1 MEDLN
6 EIVLFD
12 GVCNLCNNTVQF
24 IIRKEKKPHLKFA
37 TLQSATGKK
46 LIEKYN
52 VHQDNS
58 GSVIYIKNG
67 KAYTKTSAAL
77 RLTKRL
83 RGLYPMLSLF
93 LILPTF
99 SRDWLYNLISK
110 NRYKWWGKSES
121 CQTPTS
127 ELRKRFIDL

>member
-1 MEDLN
+1 MVFATCVTTPFSLLSVKKKTTFK
-6 EIVLFD
+6 I
-12 GVCNLCNNTVQF
+12 CNLAICN
-24 IIRKEKKPHLKFA
+24 R
-37 TLQSATGKK
+37 KK

-52 VHQDNS
+52 VRQDNS

-110 NRYKWWGKSES
+110 
-121 CQTPTS
+121 TVTS
-127 ELRKRFIDL
+127 GGVKVKAVKLLHQS